1 MLTFPTLITGTITDL
16 RISSVDGTAFLDNC
30 AALIPYAD
38 GNRRIEIYDAS
49 GRILQ
54 GYLKAQGVA
63 ETLATTGGPL
73 NNGELTKQSLSDW
86 SGAHYNAT
94 VDDANSFTS
103 SLKSNYIRQTGISF
117 TAGALHKLVHSGS
130 TGTGKVKF
138 QIGTTVVN
146 TDFGTGYHTPTA
158 VYDYR
163 LSNSAVSTTDMT
175 AWSIKEVTAPST
187 DGVTIVSAKGGA
199 IYNFASKDASFTY
212 NAASYRYAIY
222 DTLKVSR
229 PTRYMG
235 VSTHNI

>member
-1 MLTFPTLITGTITDL
+1 MLTFPTLITGTATGM

-30 AALIPYAD
+30 AALVPYV
-38 GNRRIEIYDAS
+38 GKQIEIYDES
-49 GRILQ
+49 GRMLQ
-54 GYLKAQGVA
+54 GFIKAQGSA

-73 NNGELTKQSLSDW
+73 DNGELTKQSLLDW
-86 SGAHYNAT
+86 SGNNYNAT

-103 SLKSNYIRQTGISF
+103 SNASNYIRQTGILW
-117 TAGALHKLVHSGS
+117 TVGALHKLVHSGS
-130 TGTGKVKF
+130 TGTGNVKF
-138 QIGTTVVN
+138 QIGPTVVN
-146 TDFGTGYHTPTA
+146 ANFGTGYNTPIA
-158 VYDYR
+158 ASDYR
-163 LSNSAVSTTDMT
+163 LANSAISTTDMT
-175 AWSIKEVTAPST
+175 ALSIKEVTAPGT

-199 IYNFASKDASFTY
+199 TYNFASKNTSFTY